1 MLSTFFDRFK
11 KVKEQSAPAK
21 TMDELER
28 EFDKMK
34 VAYATVGTSE
44 VYTMLKEYF
53 LVKIEINRDLIELT
67 TPIGEDTRTKIVQA
81 QAEIRVM
88 RDFIADIEE
97 MKNLIVQ
104 DQQMTGE
111 AEAWYIPG
119 QAPTPPFIY

>member
-111 AEAWYIPG
+111 AEA
-119 QAPTPPFIY
+119 

>member
-11 KVKEQSAPAK
+11 KVKEESAPAK
-21 TMDELER
+21 TMEELER

-44 VYTMLKEYF
+44 IYKMLKEYF

-67 TPIGEDTRTKIVQA
+67 APTGEDARTKVVQA

-111 AEAWYIPG
+111 AEA
-119 QAPTPPFIY
+119 